1 MKLTPEQLTEKLRKI
16 HGDNLKS
23 VVLYGSSVAGDYAE
37 KFSDFN
43 TLVVLDAV
51 SLDDLRKAGPTVQA
65 WVKAG
70 NPPPLIFTLERL
82 KRSADVFPLE
92 ISDIKEFHKV
102 LHGQDPLGEVEV
114 RMDNFRLELEHELKG
129 KLIQLRESYLLSG
142 GKPKEVRELIARS
155 ASTFLM
161 LFRHALRLFGQ
172 EPLPPKREAARILAQ
187 RLNFD
192 PAIFD
197 EIAALRATGKLPA
210 GGSEDALMERYL
222 PAVEAV
228 VDAVDAFVNN

>member
-1 MKLTPEQLTEKLRKI
+1 MKLTPEQLTDKLRKI

-23 VVLYGSSVAGDYAE
+23 VVLYGSSVAGGYAD

-43 TLVVLDAV
+43 TLVVLGSA
-51 SLDDLRKAGPTVQA
+51 SLEELRKAGPTVQA
-65 WVKAG
+65 WVRAG

-102 LHGQDPLGEVEV
+102 LHGQDPLEEVEV

-142 GKPKEVRELIARS
+142 GKTKEVRQLLARS
-155 ASTFLM
+155 ASTFLL
-161 LFRHALRLFGQ
+161 LFRHALRLFGHS
-172 EPLPPKREAARILAQ
+172 PLPPKKDAAQALGR

-192 PAIFD
+192 AGVFD
-197 EIAALRATGKLPA
+197 EIAELRATGKLPQ
-210 GGSEDALMERYL
+210 GITEDAMMERYL

-228 VDAVDAFVNN
+228 VDAVDVFVNN